1 MLSRSPTT
9 NIISLGTL
17 MHIDTFTHDAYK
29 EEYIEYEE
37 FKEVFQHQQGQL
49 HVEEADIKDYYHL

>member
-9 NIISLGTL
+9 NIISLGNL

-29 EEYIEYEE
+29 EEYTEYGDM
-37 FKEVFQHQQGQL
+37 KEVF
-49 HVEEADIKDYYHL
+49 

>member
-1 MLSRSPTT
+1 MLSRSPTA

-29 EEYIEYEE
+29 EEYTEYGDM
-37 FKEVFQHQQGQL
+37 KEVF
-49 HVEEADIKDYYHL
+49 